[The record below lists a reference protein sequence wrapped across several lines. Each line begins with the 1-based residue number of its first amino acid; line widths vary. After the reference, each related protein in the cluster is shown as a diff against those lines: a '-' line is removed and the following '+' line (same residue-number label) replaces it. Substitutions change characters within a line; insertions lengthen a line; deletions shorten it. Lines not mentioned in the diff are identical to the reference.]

1 VTVHRYIIDN
11 TIEDRCVWHRLR
23 FCERETNERL
33 YTSILA
39 IQARKTAMIGA
50 ALAGTGSGDKSEAL
64 QVRRRSALLS
74 RCSALTWTTTQNL
87 ELLFGS
93 S

>member
-1 VTVHRYIIDN
+1 
-11 TIEDRCVWHRLR
+11 
-23 FCERETNERL
+23 
-33 YTSILA
+33 
-39 IQARKTAMIGA
+39 MIGA

-64 QVRRRSALLS
+64 QVRRRSVLLS
-74 RCSALTWTTTQNL
+74 TCPALTRTTQNL